1 MQELSGKVAVVT
13 GSASGIGLGLARRWA
28 AEGMRVVLADVEE
41 VALKQAESD
50 LRASGAEV
58 LAVATDVSSAE
69 SVEALAAAAEAHFGA
84 VHLVCNNAGVGG
96 GGPMA
101 TLTHAQWEWVL
112 GVNLWGVIHGISAFL
127 PRMLAQG
134 EGHIVNTAS
143 VAGLLSA
150 PGMGPYCA
158 SKFAVV
164 AISESL
170 HLELS
175 MQSAPVKVSVLCPG
189 WVSTNIHDADRNWPA
204 RLGPAPVRNQ
214 EPTSEAARELF
225 RQSLARGKSPD
236 EVAGLVAD
244 AVKHDQFW
252 ILTDRGMAS
261 RAIDRAQGIVNGT
274 NPTGFGQS

>member
-1 MQELSGKVAVVT
+1 MHELSGRVAVVT

-41 VALKQAESD
+41 VALKQAEAD
-50 LRASGAEV
+50 LRATGADV
-58 LAVATDVSSAE
+58 VAVVTDVSSKD
-69 SVEALAAAAEAHFGA
+69 SVEELARAAETHFGA

-96 GGPMA
+96 GGPMG
-101 TLTHAQWEWVL
+101 TLQHEQWEWVL

-170 HLELS
+170 HLELT
-175 MQSAPVKVSVLCPG
+175 MQASSVKVSVLCPG
-189 WVSTNIHDADRNWPA
+189 WVRTNIGDSDRNWPS
-204 RLGPAPVRNQ
+204 RLGPAPVRGQ
-214 EPTSEAARELF
+214 EPSSQMAREMF
-225 RQSLARGKSPD
+225 QQSLANGMVPD
-236 EVAGLVAD
+236 DVAALVAD
-244 AVKHDQFW
+244 AVKHDRFW
-252 ILTDRGMAS
+252 ILTDPQMAA
-261 RAIDRAQGIVNGT
+261 RAVDRAEGIVSGRS
-274 NPTGFGQS
+274 PGLFGQP

>member
-1 MQELSGKVAVVT
+1 M
-13 GSASGIGLGLARRWA
+13 ARRWA

-41 VALKQAESD
+41 IPLKEAEAD
-50 LRASGAEV
+50 LRASGADV
-58 LAVATDVSSAE
+58 LAVVTDVSSAE
-69 SVEALAAAAEAHFGA
+69 SVEQLAAAAEGHFGA
-84 VHLVCNNAGVGG
+84 VHVLCNNAGVGG

-112 GVNLWGVIHGISAFL
+112 GVNLWGVINGISAFL

-143 VAGLLSA
+143 VAGLMSA

-175 MQSAPVKVSVLCPG
+175 MQSLPVKVSVLCPG
-189 WVSTNIHDADRNWPA
+189 WVSTNIHQADRNWPT
-204 RLGPAPVRNQ
+204 RLGPAPVRAQ
-214 EPTSEAARELF
+214 EPAGENARELF
-225 RQSLARGKSPD
+225 RQALARGMSPD
-236 EVAGLVAD
+236 DVAGLVAD

-252 ILTDRGMAS
+252 ILTDRGMAR
-261 RAIDRAQGIVNGT
+261 RAIDRAEGIVDGT
-274 NPTGFGQS
+274 NPKSFAQS